1 MNGEPDKESG
11 NAATRD
17 EGGFF
22 SWLQGVFGDRNH
34 SVRESIE
41 DALDEEGTSADHLTP
56 KERTMLRNILDL
68 RHRRV
73 EDVMVPRAD
82 VVAIEAQASLD
93 SIIQLFQKG
102 GHSRLPVYRETL
114 DDPLGMVHIKD
125 LMTYLAANAI
135 AGKGSRSR
143 KNAAGEAPA
152 FDLKRVDLSA
162 TVGKAGLT
170 REILYVP
177 PSMPVGDLMV
187 KMQTTRI
194 HMALV
199 VDEYGG
205 TDGLVSIEDVV
216 EEVVGEI
223 EDEHD
228 EQTSPQIVAVGAGV
242 FIADARASIEDLH
255 AALGHK
261 IVPED
266 ILEEVDTIGGLVFHR
281 AGRVPVRGEVV
292 RITEDFEFEI
302 LDADPRRIKR
312 VKILPGDRPEARKSR
327 RRRPPTPETA
337 D

>member
-1 MNGEPDKESG
+1 MNGESERETGTPP
-11 NAATRD
+11 ARD

-22 SWLQGVFGDRNH
+22 NWLQGIFGDRNH
-34 SVRESIE
+34 SVRDSIE
-41 DALDEEGTSADHLTP
+41 DALGEEGTSADHLSP

-68 RHRRV
+68 RDRRV

-82 VVAIEAQASLD
+82 VVAIEAQDSLD
-93 SIIQLFQKG
+93 SIIQLFRKG

-125 LMTYLAANAI
+125 LMAYLAAKAI
-135 AGKGSRSR
+135 AGKSSRGR
-143 KNAAGEAPA
+143 KGAAGETSA
-152 FDLKRVDLSA
+152 FDLKRVDLSV
-162 TVGKAGLT
+162 TVQKAGLT

-216 EEVVGEI
+216 EEVVGDI

-255 AALGHK
+255 AALGRE
-261 IVPED
+261 IVPAD
-266 ILEEVDTIGGLVFHR
+266 IIEEVDTIGGLVFHR

-292 RITEDFEFEI
+292 RVSEDFEFEI

-312 VKILPGDRPEARKSR
+312 VKILPGDPPEARKTR
-327 RRRPPTPETA
+327 RRRPPPPDKAT
-337 D
+337 